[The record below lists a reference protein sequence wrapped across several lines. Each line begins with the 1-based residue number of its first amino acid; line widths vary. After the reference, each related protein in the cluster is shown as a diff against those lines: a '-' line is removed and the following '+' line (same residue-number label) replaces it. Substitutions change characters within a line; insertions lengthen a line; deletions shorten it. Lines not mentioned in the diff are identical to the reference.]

1 MRIAANLRL
10 PIHPPKG
17 WNYAEGFPMK
27 RGLTLPHPAARY
39 RSSVARSRRNVRDP
53 ARICRRRQRQL
64 PAGSGR
70 CVEAAL
76 SLNGQTVF
84 KNSAR
89 RVAVSSD
96 DLFMRAE
103 TQADIDAIKQSV
115 GLLRRHL

>member
-1 MRIAANLRL
+1 MELCGR
-10 PIHPPKG
+10 
-17 WNYAEGFPMK
+17 FPDE
-27 RGLTLPHPAARY
+27 
-39 RSSVARSRRNVRDP
+39 ARSDAP
-53 ARICRRRQRQL
+53 APGRTVSFLGGAVQAKRPRPGSHLPQEATPPL

-84 KNSAR
+84 KNSAW
-89 RVAVSSD
+89 RVTVSSD

-103 TQADIDAIKQSV
+103 TQADIDAIKQSL